1 MKNILK
7 SQTRSF
13 QDEGDGSVDM
23 KIKGEVKWG
32 GTDKT
37 QEEKETAGKLRREHW
52 DDRVPATIQ
61 YEV

>member
-1 MKNILK
+1 MKNFLK

-37 QEEKETAGKLRREHW
+37 QEEKETAGK
-52 DDRVPATIQ
+52 
-61 YEV
+61 